1 MQLIIGLGNPGE
13 EYLFSRHN
21 VGFEIVDSI
30 YSYFRF
36 PEFKLKFSGLIS
48 IKKIFNNNII
58 LFKPQK
64 FMNLSGEPTRA
75 VIKYYKIT
83 KKQQVFVIHDDLDMS
98 FSRMRIKFNGSHGGH
113 NGIRDIIKFIGSD
126 FIRLKLGIKNFEYEN
141 KNISANKFVLQQ
153 FNKEE
158 KLRLNNIKC
167 EINKNLNVLL
177 KKDYSLFLNNIGKN

>member
-1 MQLIIGLGNPGE
+1 MQVIIGLGNPGQ

-30 YSYFRF
+30 YSHFKF

-48 IKKIFNNNII
+48 IKQIFNDTII

-64 FMNLSGEPTRA
+64 FMNLSGEPTNA

-98 FSRMRIKFNGSHGGH
+98 FSKMRIKFSGGHGGH

-126 FIRLKLGIKNFEYEN
+126 FIRLKFGIKNSEYEN
-141 KNISANKFVLQQ
+141 KNSEANKFVLQQ

-158 KLRLNNIKC
+158 KSKLNHIKK
-167 EINKNLNVLL
+167 EINNNFSVLM
-177 KKDYSLFLNNIGKN
+177 KKDYSLFLNNIRKN

>member
-64 FMNLSGEPTRA
+64 FMNLSGEPTNA
-75 VIKYYKIT
+75 VIKKT
-83 KKQQVFVIHDDLDMS
+83 TS
-98 FSRMRIKFNGSHGGH
+98 FCYSWWSWYEF
-113 NGIRDIIKFIGSD
+113 F
-126 FIRLKLGIKNFEYEN
+126 KNEDQ
-141 KNISANKFVLQQ
+141 I
-153 FNKEE
+153 
-158 KLRLNNIKC
+158 
-167 EINKNLNVLL
+167 
-177 KKDYSLFLNNIGKN
+177 

>member
-1 MQLIIGLGNPGE
+1 MQLIIGLGNPGQ
-13 EYLFSRHN
+13 EYLLSRHN

-30 YSYFRF
+30 YSHFRF
-36 PEFKLKFSGLIS
+36 PEFKFKFSGLIS
-48 IKKIFNNNII
+48 IKQIFNNTII

-64 FMNLSGEPTRA
+64 FMNLSGEPTNA
-75 VIKYYKIT
+75 VINYYKIR

-98 FSRMRIKFNGSHGGH
+98 FSKMRIKFTGSHGGH
-113 NGIRDIIKFIGSD
+113 NGVRDIIRFIGSD
-126 FIRLKLGIKNFEYEN
+126 FIRLKFGIKNSEYKN

-158 KLRLNNIKC
+158 KSKLNHIKR
-167 EINKNLNVLL
+167 EINKNFSVLI